1 MQRLTKQ
8 YPSGKITLDTEQFSY
23 NQETIDNE
31 INAFEPFKRVV
42 KRLFEYE
49 KSGLTPDEV
58 DDLCFTLTGV
68 MHNVDK
74 FLNEDELKQHPV
86 NRASDM
92 RAKVL
97 KLIEGK
103 GE

>member
-1 MQRLTKQ
+1 MRRLTKQ
-8 YPSGKITLDTEQFSY
+8 YPSGRITLDAEKFTY

-31 INAFEPFKRVV
+31 LNAFEPFKMVV
-42 KRLFEYE
+42 ERLFEYE
-49 KSGLTPDEV
+49 KSGLNSDEV
-58 DDLCFTLTGV
+58 NELQYTLAGV

-74 FLNEDELKQHPV
+74 FLDEDELKQHPV

-97 KLIEGK
+97 KMLERRK
-103 GE
+103 